1 MQPNGPD
8 TADLVSML
16 SLTQDDGDLF
26 SGRCHA
32 GAPLRAFGGQ
42 VAAQALTA
50 AGRTIDAAQ
59 SPNSLHGYFLRA
71 GDPRDPIEYR
81 VERLH
86 DGGTYAN
93 RRVTATQRG
102 EAIFT
107 LSASFKRPEEG
118 YDRHVRIPSA
128 APPEQLTDPLDDPG
142 PHPDYADF
150 PGWGVISMRFVPPAE
165 GSATPGQNEQLVWIR
180 ATQPLPDEPLLHVCA
195 LAYAS
200 DLSLASTAALDL
212 QEPPPIRTATPRVRL
227 VSLDHAMWFHR
238 PFRADNWLLFA
249 TRSRTAG
256 DGRGLA
262 TGEFFARD
270 GLLVASVTQEA
281 LLRPIAEPRKS

>member
-1 MQPNGPD
+1 MQPNDPD

-16 SLTQDDGDLF
+16 SLTRDDADLF
-26 SGRCHA
+26 RGRCHA

-118 YDRHVRIPSA
+118 YDRHVRMPSA
-128 APPEQLTDPLDDPG
+128 SPPEQLTDPLDDPG

-150 PGWGVISMRFVPPAE
+150 PGWE
-165 GSATPGQNEQLVWIR
+165 
-180 ATQPLPDEPLLHVCA
+180 
-195 LAYAS
+195 
-200 DLSLASTAALDL
+200 
-212 QEPPPIRTATPRVRL
+212 
-227 VSLDHAMWFHR
+227 
-238 PFRADNWLLFA
+238 
-249 TRSRTAG
+249 
-256 DGRGLA
+256 
-262 TGEFFARD
+262 
-270 GLLVASVTQEA
+270 
-281 LLRPIAEPRKS
+281 

>member
-1 MQPNGPD
+1 MQLNDPGPD
-8 TADLVSML
+8 DLVSML
-16 SLTQDDGDLF
+16 SLSREDADVF
-26 SGRCHA
+26 RGRCHA

-50 AGRTIDAAQ
+50 AGQTIDAERP
-59 SPNSLHGYFLRA
+59 PNSLHGYFLRA
-71 GDPRDPIEYR
+71 GDPRAPISYR

-93 RRVTATQRG
+93 RRVTATQHG

-118 YDRHVRIPSA
+118 YDRHVRMPA
-128 APPEQLTDPLDDPG
+128 APPPEQLPDPLDDPG

-150 PGWGVISMRFVPPAE
+150 PGWGVISMRFAPPGE
-165 GSATPGQNEQLVWIR
+165 GPGPPGQTQQLVWIR
-180 ATQPLPDEPLLHVCA
+180 ATEPLPDARLVHICA

-212 QEPPPIRTATPRVRL
+212 QEPPPIRTATPRVRI

-238 PFRADNWLLFA
+238 PFRADDWLLFA

-262 TGEFFARD
+262 TGEFFTRD
-270 GLLVASVTQEA
+270 GRLVASVTQEA
-281 LLRPIAEPRKS
+281 LLRAIAPPQES

>member
-1 MQPNGPD
+1 
-8 TADLVSML
+8 
-16 SLTQDDGDLF
+16 
-26 SGRCHA
+26 
-32 GAPLRAFGGQ
+32 
-42 VAAQALTA
+42 
-50 AGRTIDAAQ
+50 
-59 SPNSLHGYFLRA
+59 
-71 GDPRDPIEYR
+71 
-81 VERLH
+81 
-86 DGGTYAN
+86 
-93 RRVTATQRG
+93 
-102 EAIFT
+102 
-107 LSASFKRPEEG
+107 
-118 YDRHVRIPSA
+118 
-128 APPEQLTDPLDDPG
+128 
-142 PHPDYADF
+142 
-150 PGWGVISMRFVPPAE
+150 MRFVPPAE
-165 GSATPGQNEQLVWIR
+165 GSGTPGQNEQLVWIR

-212 QEPPPIRTATPRVRL
+212 QEPPPIRTATLRVRL

-281 LLRPIAEPRKS
+281 LLRPIAEPRKA

>member
-1 MQPNGPD
+1 VQPDDPA
-8 TADLVSML
+8 TADLVSLL
-16 SLTQDDGDLF
+16 SLTREDADLF
-26 SGRCHA
+26 RGICHA

-50 AGRTIDAAQ
+50 AGHTLDAGR

-71 GDPRDPIEYR
+71 GDPRDPIAYR

-93 RRVTATQRG
+93 RRVTATQHG

-107 LSASFKRPEEG
+107 MSASFKRPEEG
-118 YDRHVRIPSA
+118 YDRHVRMPSVP
-128 APPEQLTDPLDDPG
+128 PPERLTDPLDDPG

-150 PGWGVISMRFVPPAE
+150 PGWGVISMRFAPPAE
-165 GSATPGQNEQLVWIR
+165 GPSTRGQTEQLVWIR
-180 ATQPLPDEPLLHVCA
+180 ATQPLPDERLLHICA

-212 QEPPPIRTATPRVRL
+212 QEPLPIRTATPRVRI

-238 PFRADNWLLFA
+238 AFRADDWLLFA

-262 TGEFFARD
+262 TGEFFTRD
-270 GLLVASVTQEA
+270 GRLVASVTQEA
-281 LLRPIAEPRKS
+281 LLRPIAPPRNP